1 MRVRIRFVITLTLV
15 VSAILATS
23 FLIIYT
29 LYSKNRETDFNNRL
43 WANAYNTYK
52 RKYHINET
60 DKATT
65 NKLEYYLAGSPANF
79 HSIIIDSSFK
89 IVSIEPNDIN
99 YTVNTN
105 QLLAIKDTKELYFS
119 QDQNQGVGLYFNQ
132 YGHECYIISIGLDRF
147 GLARLHDLKFLM
159 IYVSIG
165 SIIVMCVFTFLYVM
179 IVTKPLIQLSIQMRR
194 VSENNLR
201 QRVNVGKG
209 DPRHNEIVRIAKNFN
224 GMLDRLE
231 RAFTMQKNFVHH
243 ASHDLRT
250 PLATMLSQTESAL
263 RRDLTPQ
270 EAKKVLESLKEDQ
283 QGMIELT
290 NALLLLA
297 QYENINYTAGWPEI
311 RIDEVLYDS
320 IISMQKMF
328 PGVTINF
335 DFFPGD
341 VDEQYLYTKGNEVL
355 LRSAFV
361 NLLKNGIKYSDDN
374 KVVVTMKPEA
384 SKVTI
389 AFENKGPVMQAEEV
403 ERMFFPFFRGE
414 NAQQK
419 KGFGLGLS
427 IVKRIVEL
435 HRCGISYKVIN
446 GNINCFT
453 LEFFRPESAIH

>member
-29 LYSKNRETDFNNRL
+29 LYSKNRQNDFNNRL
-43 WANAYNTYK
+43 WANAYNAYRNRYNISDTS
-52 RKYHINET
+52 
-60 DKATT
+60 KAL
-65 NKLEYYLAGSPANF
+65 NARLNYYLPGSPANF
-79 HSIIIDSSFK
+79 HSIIIDSAFR
-89 IVSIEPNDIN
+89 IVSINPNDIN
-99 YTVNTN
+99 YTVDTSR
-105 QLLAIKDTKELYFS
+105 LLAIKEAKELYFS
-119 QDQNQGVGLYFNQ
+119 QEPMQGVGLYFNQ
-132 YGHECYIISIGLDRF
+132 YGHESYVIATGLDRF
-147 GLARLHDLKFLM
+147 GLARLQSLKLIM

-165 SIIVMCVFTFLYVM
+165 SIIVMVIFTFLYVM
-179 IVTKPLIQLSIQMRR
+179 IVTKPLIQLSIQMRK
-194 VSENNLR
+194 VSENNLK

-209 DPRHNEIVRIAKNFN
+209 NARHNEIVRIARNFN
-224 GMLDRLE
+224 NMLDRLE

-297 QYENINYTAGWPEI
+297 QYENINYTAGWPEV
-311 RIDEVLYDS
+311 RLDEIVYDS

-328 PGVTINF
+328 PGITINF
-335 DFFPGD
+335 DFFAD
-341 VDEQYLYTKGNEVL
+341 EVNEQYLYIRGNEVL

-361 NLLKNGIKYSDDN
+361 NLLKNGIKYSDNN

-384 SKVTI
+384 DKVTVV
-389 AFENKGPVMQAEEV
+389 FENRGPVMQPDEV
-403 ERMFFPFFRGE
+403 ERMFYPFFRGE
-414 NAQQK
+414 NAHQK

-435 HRCGISYKVIN
+435 HRCHISYKIVN
-446 GNINCFT
+446 GNINSFT
-453 LEFFRPESAIH
+453 LDFFRE

>member
-43 WANAYNTYK
+43 WANAYNAYK
-52 RKYHINET
+52 KQFHIT
-60 DKATT
+60 DIDKAVSS
-65 NKLEYYLAGSPANF
+65 KLEYYLPGSPSNF
-79 HSIIIDSSFK
+79 HSIIIDSAFR
-89 IVSIEPNDIN
+89 IVSINPNNIS
-99 YTVNTN
+99 YTADTNT
-105 QLLAIKDTKELYFS
+105 LLSIKDSKEIYFS
-119 QDQNQGVGLYFNQ
+119 QGQLQGVGLYFNQ
-132 YGHECYIISIGLDRF
+132 YGHECYVIATGLDKF
-147 GLARLHDLKFLM
+147 GLARLESLKYIM

-165 SIIVMCVFTFLYVM
+165 SFIVLCIFTFLYVM
-179 IVTKPLIQLSIQMRR
+179 IVTKPLILLSIQMRK
-194 VSENNLR
+194 VSENNLK

-209 DPRHNEIVRIAKNFN
+209 NPRHNEIIRIARNFN

-263 RRDLTPQ
+263 RRDLTAQ
-270 EAKKVLESLKEDQ
+270 ESRKVLESLKEDQ

-297 QYENINYTAGWPEI
+297 QYENINYTAGWPEV
-311 RIDEVLYDS
+311 RLDEVLYDS
-320 IISMQKMF
+320 ILSMQKMF
-328 PGVTINF
+328 PGITINF
-335 DFFPGD
+335 DFSAEE
-341 VDEQYLYTKGNEVL
+341 VDEEYLYIKGNEVL

-361 NLLKNGIKYSDDN
+361 NLLKNGVKYSEDS
-374 KVVVTMKPEA
+374 KVIVTMNPEA
-384 SKVTI
+384 SKITI
-389 AFENKGPVMQAEEV
+389 TFENKGPVMQPEEV

-435 HRCGISYKVIN
+435 HKCQISYKVIN

-453 LEFFRPESAIH
+453 LTFFR

>member
-1 MRVRIRFVITLTLV
+1 MRVRIRFVLTLTLV

-23 FLIIYT
+23 FFIIYT
-29 LYSKNRETDFNNRL
+29 LYAQNRKSDFDNRL
-43 WANAYNTYK
+43 WAHAYNAYRNQFK
-52 RKYHINET
+52 IV
-60 DKATT
+60 DT
-65 NKLEYYLAGSPANF
+65 NQTVLSKLSYYLPGSPTELN
-79 HSIIIDSSFK
+79 SVIIDSAYH
-89 IVSIEPNDIN
+89 IVASQPKKLVYKVDTATLVTIKEAKEF
-99 YTVNTN
+99 YFS
-105 QLLAIKDTKELYFS
+105 KDTL
-119 QDQNQGVGLYFNQ
+119 QNVGLYFNQ
-132 YGHECYIISIGLDRF
+132 PGNEHYVIATGYDKYGLN
-147 GLARLHDLKFLM
+147 RLYSLKLTM

-165 SIIVMCVFTFLYVM
+165 CIIIMVLFTFLYVM
-179 IVTKPLIQLSIQMRR
+179 IVTKPLVSLSIQMRK
-194 VSENNLR
+194 VSENNLK

-224 GMLDRLE
+224 GMLERLE

-270 EAKKVLESLKEDQ
+270 ESRKVLESLKEDQ

-290 NALLLLA
+290 NALLLLS
-297 QYENINYTAGWPEI
+297 QYENINYTAGWPEV
-311 RIDEVLYDS
+311 RVDEVMYDS
-320 IISMQKMF
+320 IVSMHKMF
-328 PGVTINF
+328 PGITINF
-335 DFFPGD
+335 DFFADD
-341 VDEQYLYTKGNEVL
+341 VQEGYLYIKGNEVL

-361 NLLKNGIKYSDDN
+361 NLLKNGIKYSDNN
-374 KVVVTMKPEA
+374 KVGITMQPEA
-384 SKVTI
+384 DKITI
-389 AFENKGPVMQAEEV
+389 SFENKGPILQPEEA

-435 HRCGISYKVIN
+435 HRCEISYTVKE

-453 LEFFRPESAIH
+453 LEFFRFS

>member
-15 VSAILATS
+15 VSAILAIS

-43 WANAYNTYK
+43 WANAYNAYK
-52 RKYHINET
+52 KQYHIT
-60 DKATT
+60 DIDKAL
-65 NKLEYYLAGSPANF
+65 NSKLEYYLPGSPSNF
-79 HSIIIDSSFK
+79 HSIIIDSSFR
-89 IVSIEPNDIN
+89 ILSINPNNISYAVD
-99 YTVNTN
+99 TN
-105 QLLAIKDTKELYFS
+105 RLLSIKDSKEIYFS
-119 QDQNQGVGLYFNQ
+119 QDQLQGVGLYFNQ
-132 YGHECYIISIGLDRF
+132 YGHECYVIATGLDKF
-147 GLARLHDLKFLM
+147 GLARLDSLKYIM

-165 SIIVMCVFTFLYVM
+165 SIIVLCIFTFLYVM
-179 IVTKPLIQLSIQMRR
+179 IVTKPLILLSIQMRK
-194 VSENNLR
+194 VSENNLK

-209 DPRHNEIVRIAKNFN
+209 NPRHNEIIRIARNFN

-270 EAKKVLESLKEDQ
+270 DSKKVLESLKEDQ

-297 QYENINYTAGWPEI
+297 QYENINYTAGWPEV
-311 RIDEVLYDS
+311 RLDEVLYDS

-328 PGVTINF
+328 PGITINF
-335 DFFPGD
+335 DFSAEE
-341 VDEQYLYTKGNEVL
+341 VDEQYLYIKGNEVL

-361 NLLKNGIKYSDDN
+361 NLLKNGVKYSDN
-374 KVVVTMKPEA
+374 SKVIVTMKPEA
-384 SKVTI
+384 PKVTI
-389 AFENKGPVMQAEEV
+389 TFENRGPVMHPEEV

-435 HRCGISYKVIN
+435 HKCQISYQVLN
-446 GNINCFT
+446 GNINCFK
-453 LEFFRPESAIH
+453 LEFFR

>member
-29 LYSKNRETDFNNRL
+29 LYSKNRQNDFDNRL
-43 WANAYNTYK
+43 WANAYNAY
-52 RKYHINET
+52 RSKYNISDT
-60 DKATT
+60 SKAL
-65 NKLEYYLAGSPANF
+65 NARLNYYLSGSPANF
-79 HSIIIDSSFK
+79 HSIIIDSAFH
-89 IVSIEPNDIN
+89 IVSINPNDIN
-99 YTVNTN
+99 YSIDTSR
-105 QLLAIKDTKELYFS
+105 LLAIKESKELYFTQS
-119 QDQNQGVGLYFNQ
+119 PMQGVGLYFNQ
-132 YGHECYIISIGLDRF
+132 YGHECYVIATGFDKF
-147 GLARLHDLKFLM
+147 GLARLQSLKLIM
-159 IYVSIG
+159 IYVSLG
-165 SIIVMCVFTFLYVM
+165 SIIAMSIFTFLYVM
-179 IVTKPLIQLSIQMRR
+179 IVTKPLIQLSMQMRK
-194 VSENNLR
+194 VSENNLK

-209 DPRHNEIVRIAKNFN
+209 NARHNEIVRIARNFN

-263 RRDLTPQ
+263 RRELTPQ

-297 QYENINYTAGWPEI
+297 QYENINYTAGWPEL
-311 RIDEVLYDS
+311 RLDEVLYDS

-328 PGVTINF
+328 PGITINF
-335 DFFPGD
+335 DFSA
-341 VDEQYLYTKGNEVL
+341 DEVNENYLYIRGNEVL
-355 LRSAFV
+355 LRSAFI
-361 NLLKNGIKYSDDN
+361 NLLKNGIKYSDDSM
-374 KVVVTMKPEA
+374 VFVTMKPEA
-384 SKVTI
+384 EKITVV
-389 AFENKGPVMQAEEV
+389 FENKGPVMQPDEV

-435 HRCGISYKVIN
+435 HRCHISYKIVN
-446 GNINCFT
+446 GNTNSFT
-453 LEFFRPESAIH
+453 LEFYRQEF